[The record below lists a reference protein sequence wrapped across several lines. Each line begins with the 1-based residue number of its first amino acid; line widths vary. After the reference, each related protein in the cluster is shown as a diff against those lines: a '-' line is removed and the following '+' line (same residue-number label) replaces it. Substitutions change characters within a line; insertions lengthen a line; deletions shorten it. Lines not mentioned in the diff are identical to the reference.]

1 MSYIKVVLLGIQII
15 TSVIRYLESKR
26 LMDEGARQQIAQEL
40 ERAQKMVARAKKIQT
55 KVGTMTDE
63 EVNAALRG
71 DFRD

>member
-1 MSYIKVVLLGIQII
+1 VSYIKVVLLGIQII

-26 LMDEGARQQIAQEL
+26 LMNEGARRQIAQEL
-40 ERAQKMVARAKKIQT
+40 ERAQILVARAQKIQT

-63 EVNAALRG
+63 EVDAALRG

>member
-26 LMDEGARQQIAQEL
+26 LMNEGARRQIAQEL
-40 ERAQKMVARAKKIQT
+40 ERAQILVARAQKIQT

-63 EVNAALRG
+63 EVDAALRG

>member
-40 ERAQKMVARAKKIQT
+40 ERAQKLVARAKKIQT

>member
-1 MSYIKVVLLGIQII
+1 MSYVKVVLLGIQII

>member
-1 MSYIKVVLLGIQII
+1 VSYIKVVLLGIQII

-40 ERAQKMVARAKKIQT
+40 ERAQKLVARAKKIQT